1 MRNIHD
7 LRDDRGQAGA
17 VKTDVNVAGH
27 VFLVVVGVEVYTE
40 QDRPDIQKI
49 LSKQGKPEHQAAG
62 CDRMSVHLHIEEIDG
77 PDT

>member
-1 MRNIHD
+1 M
-7 LRDDRGQAGA
+7 
-17 VKTDVNVAGH
+17 
-27 VFLVVVGVEVYTE
+27 VVGVEVYTE

-62 CDRMSVHLHIEEIDG
+62 GDRMSVHLHIEEIDG